1 MATKG
6 GHLLYKDIIQHL
18 NDEIRALESQI
29 YELSAKKR
37 EREKALQVIK
47 KLQAEEDR
55 KAGKLAVQK
64 GIRPF
69 PDSCNERE
77 FCTKDNCNADVC
89 SNGYAYRMS

>member
-29 YELSAKKR
+29 YELSAKKQ
-37 EREKALQVIK
+37 EREKALKAIK
-47 KLQAEEDR
+47 KLQVEEDR

-64 GIRPF
+64 GICPF

-77 FCTKDNCNADVC
+77 FCTNDRCSADVC